1 MNNLID
7 LYTDYLL
14 SSFGQTTATG
24 LSRLVDISHDKIS
37 RLLSKQEF
45 DSKDLWRM
53 IKRDVRKI
61 ESENGFLIFDD
72 TIVEKAYS
80 QENDVI
86 CWHYDHSKGKS
97 IKGINIVTCLY
108 NSNGVSLFG
117 TLHLKI

>member
-1 MNNLID
+1 M
-7 LYTDYLL
+7 
-14 SSFGQTTATG
+14 
-24 LSRLVDISHDKIS
+24 
-37 RLLSKQEF
+37 
-45 DSKDLWRM
+45 
-53 IKRDVRKI
+53 
-61 ESENGFLIFDD
+61 IFDD